1 MEIVHVYTKKRS
13 EFGRQ
18 PLFTD
23 RLAELN
29 VEIAPDDSLR
39 QDFIDKNPVDMAI
52 QYAPDVSE
60 HEVCRPV
67 GLQTCISCDDTN
79 ALSLLQAN
87 TERFESES
95 RGMNHTEG
103 GWPKDIN
110 PAEVEQTIRFRKK
123 VEKDENYINVVQ
135 RLGDVSSVFHVC
147 TAQFPTPSAL
157 SC

>member
-23 RLAELN
+23 RAAELN

-60 HEVCRPV
+60 HEVCTQQSPNPS
-67 GLQTCISCDDTN
+67 CISCDDTN

-135 RLGDVSSVFHVC
+135 RLGDVSSVFRVC
-147 TAQFPTPSAL
+147 TA
-157 SC
+157 